1 MCVLLGPNVVINNAF
16 FAKRN
21 DNLSFIEMKSLREFC
36 NILYDKI
43 TNSDQK
49 GNRSQY
55 VCFKVDNVDLDDFFD
70 SNSDYARGIDRIY
83 KLKDIG
89 SDELDAVNSIYSED
103 IQMSLKDARAEFA
116 QMN

>member
-43 TNSDQK
+43 RNSDQT
-49 GNRSQY
+49 GNRRQY
-55 VCFKVDNVDLDDFFD
+55 VCFKVVIVDLYNFYD
-70 SNSDYARGIDRIY
+70 
-83 KLKDIG
+83 
-89 SDELDAVNSIYSED
+89 
-103 IQMSLKDARAEFA
+103 
-116 QMN
+116 

>member
-49 GNRSQY
+49 
-55 VCFKVDNVDLDDFFD
+55 
-70 SNSDYARGIDRIY
+70 
-83 KLKDIG
+83 
-89 SDELDAVNSIYSED
+89 
-103 IQMSLKDARAEFA
+103 
-116 QMN
+116 